1 VESFVYFSQL
11 LGTRVVDVAG
21 RPVGQLA
28 DLVVAGEAR
37 YPRVRAL
44 VVRTRAPDPA
54 RSPHGAKLTGAPIR
68 GRLVRAERELPWS
81 AVAALDPD
89 AWRLG
94 VAADALPEPP
104 EQAPDAISL
113 RRDLLDRQI
122 VDTFGAKVVR
132 VNDLHLLRSELTL
145 VLVHVDAG
153 LRGLLRRLGWEGAI
167 DRVAR
172 VLRRNGQSALEE
184 RLIGWEYVQP
194 LATRGGAALR
204 LTVPQAKVAELHP
217 ADVAG
222 ILGELASSERAAFF
236 RSLDTET
243 AAGALGELPPKL
255 QVSLLETVPPERA
268 ADILEEMPADV
279 AADVVG
285 DLPAEQAREVLEQME
300 REERADV
307 SALLVHP
314 EETAGGL
321 MTTDF
326 VARPETYTVEQA
338 IAAIRSAASADAEV
352 LHYVYVTDENGRLA
366 GVVTLKDMLVADP
379 GARLSDVMRRD
390 PVAVRTD
397 ASADETVDVVAKY
410 HFAALPVV
418 DDARRLVGIVTMDD
432 VLRLVLAEA
441 GRRPS

>member
-1 VESFVYFSQL
+1 MENFVYFSQL
-11 LGTRVVDVAG
+11 LGTRVVDATG
-21 RPVGQLA
+21 RPIGRLA
-28 DLVVAGEAR
+28 DLVVAGEER
-37 YPRVRAL
+37 YPKVRAL
-44 VVRTRAPDPA
+44 VVRTRVADAA
-54 RSPHGAKLTGAPIR
+54 RP
-68 GRLVRAERELPWS
+68 GRLVGAEREIPWS
-81 AVAALDPD
+81 VLAALDPG

-94 VAADALPEPP
+94 VAGEALPEPQP
-104 EQAPDAISL
+104 RRPDAIRL

-132 VNDLHLLRSELTL
+132 VNDLHLLRSDLTL

-167 DRVAR
+167 DRVLR
-172 VLRRNGQSALEE
+172 LLRRDGRPALEE
-184 RLIGWEYVQP
+184 RLIGWWYVHP
-194 LATRGGAALR
+194 VAPRGGAALQ
-204 LTVPQAKVAELHP
+204 LTVPQAQLAELHP

-222 ILGELASSERAAFF
+222 ILAELATHERAAFF
-236 RSLDTET
+236 RSLDAET
-243 AAGALGELPPKL
+243 AAGALGELPSKL

-285 DLPAEQAREVLEQME
+285 DLPAEQARQVLERME

-307 SALLVHP
+307 SALLAHP

-326 VARPETYTVEQA
+326 VVLPQTCTVEQA

-352 LHYVYVTDENGRLA
+352 LYYVYVTDEEGSLA
-366 GVVTLKDMLVADP
+366 GVVTLKDLLVA
-379 GARLSDVMRRD
+379 GAEASLLDVMRRD
-390 PVAVRTD
+390 PVAVRAD
-397 ASADETVDVVAKY
+397 VSADEAVDVVAKY

-432 VLRLVLAEA
+432 VLRRVLAKA